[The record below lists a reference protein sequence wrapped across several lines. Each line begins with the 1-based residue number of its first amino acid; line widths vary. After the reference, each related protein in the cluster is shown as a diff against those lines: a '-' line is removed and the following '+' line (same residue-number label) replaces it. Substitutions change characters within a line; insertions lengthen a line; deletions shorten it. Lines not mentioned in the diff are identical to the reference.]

1 MAEQQ
6 RGLCSA
12 DRVVDQRVRLVQV
25 DRGLAADVRLGRAEL
40 EKQVGALCVWGGS
53 ASARRR

>member
-12 DRVVDQRVRLVQV
+12 DRVVDQRVRLLQV
-25 DRGLAADVRLGRAEL
+25 DRGLAADVRLGGTEF
-40 EKQVGALCVWGGS
+40 EEQIGALCV
-53 ASARRR
+53 